1 MPLTAG
7 MQLLLTSLIG
17 AFCFGEWP
25 YAWQMGLGFAG
36 IAFIIAGTV
45 LTTHTEAGQQST
57 SASDIRHHHGHLLC
71 PVCGLC
77 DSGTVL
83 QRGQL
88 PDPASAG
95 TVHAFALLVISAIVS
110 RRESSD
116 GIFGRSG
123 ASSASSPGRTCSP
136 ASCGRSRTSLAL
148 LQPGQRRRRRL
159 DARRH
164 EPDHRDA
171 RRPVHP
177 P

>member
-7 MQLLLTSLIG
+7 MQLLLTSMIG

-36 IAFIIAGTV
+36 IALIIAGTV
-45 LTTHTEAGQQST
+45 LTTHTETDQQST

-71 PVCGLC
+71 PVCSLC

-95 TVHAFALLVISAIVS
+95 AVHAFALLVISAIVS

-116 GIFGRSG
+116 GIFGRSEG
-123 ASSASSPGRTCSP
+123 IFGIKSWQNMLTGILWSVANIAGSSPTRSTASP
-136 ASCGRSRTSLAL
+136 SAGRSQT
-148 LQPGQRRRRRL
+148 
-159 DARRH
+159 
-164 EPDHRDA
+164 
-171 RRPVHP
+171 
-177 P
+177 